1 MTVFAHAAAVIFGD
15 TNISVAATYQPVGGY
30 PEPLRVV
37 RQAPVMDMGFGTS
50 RVSSE
55 SVTFQVRRADVPT
68 AQSGDIIICEGQT
81 RIVQGEPDLDAE
93 RLVWT
98 LDTRPG

>member
-1 MTVFAHAAAVIFGD
+1 MSAFDHAASVIFRD
-15 TNISVAATYQPVGGY
+15 ANVTVAATYTPAGGTATGV
-30 PEPLRVV
+30 RVV
-37 RQAPVMDMGFGTS
+37 RQAPVMDMGFGNS

-55 SVTFQVRRADVPT
+55 SVTFQVRRADVAEPR
-68 AQSGDIIICEGQT
+68 SGDVIVCDGQT